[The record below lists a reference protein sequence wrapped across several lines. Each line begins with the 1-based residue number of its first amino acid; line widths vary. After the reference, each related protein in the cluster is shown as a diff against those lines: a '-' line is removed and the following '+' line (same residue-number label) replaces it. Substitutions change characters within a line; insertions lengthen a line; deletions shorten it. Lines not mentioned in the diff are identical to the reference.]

1 MSDLPTWVRCV
12 AKLYKEVVNALPLF
26 VAVAKRGW
34 AGCRG
39 KALAVQPF
47 LRTSSAARVSASV
60 AVASCFYCVGWLP
73 VDDKVA
79 KESKGLIP
87 ADMVPESDEKPAKRT
102 VTKES

>member
-1 MSDLPTWVRCV
+1 MNKVKMTHSKMGDTEIMV
-12 AKLYKEVVNALPLF
+12 AES
-26 VAVAKRGW
+26 AV
-34 AGCRG
+34 
-39 KALAVQPF
+39 PIHM
-47 LRTSSAARVSASV
+47 AS
-60 AVASCFYCVGWLP
+60 GWLP